1 MVNCWSNA
9 DVEWSFFVDAVLE
22 LKFEKGISFFC
33 GRVFLIYI
41 YKSLLLV
48 RLRAAG
54 GMKYELEHQAYQA
67 LESL

>member
-22 LKFEKGISFFC
+22 LKFEKGIIFFLAESF
-33 GRVFLIYI
+33 LYI

-67 LESL
+67 LASL

>member
-1 MVNCWSNA
+1 MLMA
-9 DVEWSFFVDAVLE
+9 DSVLG
-22 LKFEKGISFFC
+22 LKFEKGISFFWPS
-33 GRVFLIYI
+33 LSYI
-41 YKSLLLV
+41 YRSLLLV

>member
-22 LKFEKGISFFC
+22 LKFEKGISFFLAES
-33 GRVFLIYI
+33 FLYI
-41 YKSLLLV
+41 YRSLLLV